1 MGYWTYAHPN
11 PGQQSFSV
19 PVSGQS
25 DGKTEVKPGQ
35 LRGGATVNFE
45 VKHCDVGSKTVTCSL
60 SVVSPRY
67 DRKLVVSSYYTHLI
81 DSEGDSF
88 AMTSEMIRLDL
99 DRNQKLAFKLAFRVN
114 KDVVRPLTLKM
125 VGDLG
130 SDRLDTSFE
139 IK

>member
-1 MGYWTYAHPN
+1 M
-11 PGQQSFSV
+11 
-19 PVSGQS
+19 
-25 DGKTEVKPGQ
+25 
-35 LRGGATVNFE
+35 NFE

-99 DRNQKLAFKLAFRVN
+99 DRNQKLAFKLAFQVN
-114 KDVVRPLTLKM
+114 KELVRPLTVKM